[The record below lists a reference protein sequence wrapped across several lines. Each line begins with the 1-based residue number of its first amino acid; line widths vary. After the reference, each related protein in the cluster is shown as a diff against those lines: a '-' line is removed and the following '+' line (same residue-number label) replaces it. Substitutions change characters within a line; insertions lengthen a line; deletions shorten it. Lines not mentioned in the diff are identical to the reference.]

1 MFAILET
8 GGKQYRVEP
17 GDIIEVE
24 RIDQSKITKQNKVNF
39 DSVLLIKDQDVHIG
53 QPYVANGRVEAK
65 ILEELKNKKII
76 VFKKKAKKG
85 YKKTRGHR
93 QIIHRIEI
101 EKIELGSAPPVEKE
115 VQAGKE
121 AKATETVKKPA
132 PKKTVKK
139 VEPKV
144 TESPKEVK
152 ETAAEV
158 SDKEKTKVAKK
169 PAVSKTAAKKPTAD
183 KPAAKKATADKPA
196 AKKTTARKTTAAKAA
211 VKGKDQPEKE
221 KPADKKPAKKSPPKK
236 SVKKEEKS

>member
-39 DSVLLIKDQDVHIG
+39 DSVLLIKDQDIHIG

-101 EKIELGSAPPVEKE
+101 EKIELGSAAPVEKE
-115 VQAGKE
+115 VQTGKE

-132 PKKTVKK
+132 AKKTVKK

-144 TESPKEVK
+144 TESQKEVK

-169 PAVSKTAAKKPTAD
+169 PAASKTAAKKPTAD

-196 AKKTTARKTTAAKAA
+196 AKKTTAAKAA